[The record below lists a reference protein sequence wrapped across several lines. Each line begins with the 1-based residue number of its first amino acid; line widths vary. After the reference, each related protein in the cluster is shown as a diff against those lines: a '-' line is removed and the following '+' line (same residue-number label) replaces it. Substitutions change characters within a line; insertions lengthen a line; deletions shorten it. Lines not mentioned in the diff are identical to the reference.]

1 MNEQH
6 HGPRSAR
13 AKFVY
18 FLWNNMPR
26 FLLLALCVLIVVLAG
41 AIDRKSASIASSK
54 EAAEKNGK
62 PAVNAVTLALQPTT
76 ISDRINLPGNIE
88 PWTTLGLLS
97 KLNGTVEEVLVREGQ
112 RVKRGDVIARIDDD
126 DYRIAVE
133 RTEAAYN
140 LARAEFE
147 RDRAIYAKGVIP
159 TATLDTNRTRMETTK
174 ADFEDA
180 KLQLSRCLV
189 TAPMDG
195 VMQKVDAKV
204 GLQLAVGDPIAEI
217 IDIERVKAVVGI
229 PESDVTAVR
238 GLHAIDFTVQALAG
252 RRLTGKVH
260 YLSSSPETVAR
271 IFRLELEVDNKAGDI
286 LPGMFLRAD
295 IVKKALAEAIV
306 VPYYSVISR
315 NDEQYVYVEEDGVA
329 KKRNIRLG
337 VMEKWLVEV
346 VQGLKSGD
354 RLIVEGHRD
363 VEDGQPVKVV
373 KAARE
378 MKELTL

>member
-1 MNEQH
+1 MNEQQL
-6 HGPRSAR
+6 GPRSAR

-18 FLWNNMPR
+18 FLWSNMPR
-26 FLLLALCVLIVVLAG
+26 FLLLALCILIVVLAG

-62 PAVNAVTLALQPTT
+62 PAVNAVTLSLQPST

-88 PWTTLGLLS
+88 PWTTLNLLS

-140 LARAEFE
+140 LAKAEFE

-174 ADFEDA
+174 ADFDDA

-189 TAPMDG
+189 TSPMDG

-238 GLHAIDFTVQALAG
+238 GLNAIDFTIQALAG

-260 YLSSSPETVAR
+260 YLASSPETVAR

-295 IVKKALAEAIV
+295 IVKKTLPAAIV

-315 NDEQYVYVEEDGVA
+315 NNEQYVYVEEDGVA
-329 KKRNIRLG
+329 KKRAIRLG

-346 VQGLKSGD
+346 VEGLKSGD
-354 RLIVEGHRD
+354 HLIVEGHRD

>member
-62 PAVNAVTLALQPTT
+62 PAVNAVTLRLQPST

>member
-6 HGPRSAR
+6 LGPRSAR

-62 PAVNAVTLALQPTT
+62 PAVNAVTLALQPST

>member
-26 FLLLALCVLIVVLAG
+26 FLLLALCILIVVLAG

-62 PAVNAVTLALQPTT
+62 PAVNAVTLALQPST